1 MKTEMTIRDADN
13 GMMVEGEEWV
23 TVIEDNHS
31 KYDKDKDKDNL
42 IFCLGKIFH
51 EEILQGMEAEMSN
64 NIKLKIE
71 ITRID

>member
-13 GMMVEGEEWV
+13 GMMVEGEEWA